1 MFGEVEDASTEE
13 YKSGLRSMDCL
24 FPGGVDLD
32 TFSTRLVSDSAVG
45 D

>member
-24 FPGGVDLD
+24 LLGDVDVD
-32 TFSTRLVSDSAVG
+32 TLSTRLVSDSAVG